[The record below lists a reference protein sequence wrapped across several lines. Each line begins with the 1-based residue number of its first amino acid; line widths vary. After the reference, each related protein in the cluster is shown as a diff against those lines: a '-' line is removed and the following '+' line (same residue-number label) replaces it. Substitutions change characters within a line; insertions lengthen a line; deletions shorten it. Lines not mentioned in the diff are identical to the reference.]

1 LTVSPGSLAANQ
13 TYQGGFSLVSLDRD
27 LAWATTGS
35 VNLTVT
41 PGTPTPTPAPGNPFG
56 IPDPPD
62 EGSANGV
69 FTPTGSNVSVVPTRD
84 VLVTFTSVTAPGHT
98 RVDITRSTQV
108 DGPGVVWGPWM
119 YRITTDAVF
128 SGKVTIGLAYDPA
141 LVAAGRHQI
150 RIWNNGIALIT
161 QRVETT
167 NRYVLA
173 TASGLPVTVT
183 VQNNA
188 HTDFNDDG
196 QPDFLW
202 QRQTDGALSMWYLQN
217 GSQMG
222 TGGFNP
228 NGVPDPAWKVVGTAD
243 FDRDGY
249 PDLLWR
255 HDTLGTFGVWFMQ
268 GTTLR
273 ERAMLNPTGF
283 ADTHWKVVAIVDFD
297 GDGYPDLLW
306 RHDVLGTFGVW
317 FMTGTELRARAM
329 LNPTGIAD
337 TSWKIVG
344 VADFDGDGHPDLLWH
359 NDRNGQAGVWF
370 MDGIN
375 LRSAS
380 MLNPGGFADVNW
392 VIEGV
397 GDVDG
402 DGHPDI
408 VWHYKPTG
416 AVGVWLMNGVNLQ
429 SAIGMNSI
437 NRNWKLVGIR

>member
-1 LTVSPGSLAANQ
+1 
-13 TYQGGFSLVSLDRD
+13 
-27 LAWATTGS
+27 
-35 VNLTVT
+35 
-41 PGTPTPTPAPGNPFG
+41 
-56 IPDPPD
+56 
-62 EGSANGV
+62 
-69 FTPTGSNVSVVPTRD
+69 
-84 VLVTFTSVTAPGHT
+84 
-98 RVDITRSTQV
+98 
-108 DGPGVVWGPWM
+108 
-119 YRITTDAVF
+119 
-128 SGKVTIGLAYDPA
+128 
-141 LVAAGRHQI
+141 
-150 RIWNNGIALIT
+150 
-161 QRVETT
+161 
-167 NRYVLA
+167 
-173 TASGLPVTVT
+173 
-183 VQNNA
+183 
-188 HTDFNDDG
+188 
-196 QPDFLW
+196 
-202 QRQTDGALSMWYLQN
+202 
-217 GSQMG
+217 MG